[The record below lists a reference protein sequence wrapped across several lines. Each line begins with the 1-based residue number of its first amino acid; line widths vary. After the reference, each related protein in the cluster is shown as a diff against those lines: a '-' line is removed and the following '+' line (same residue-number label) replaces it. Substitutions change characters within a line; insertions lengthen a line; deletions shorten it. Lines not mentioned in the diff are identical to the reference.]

1 MAWKGRKKSIPD
13 LSGETGQDS
22 GTENQRGTETGI
34 ETGIERETEDLVVV
48 VAHLVKEGEWE
59 VVTEWMGENGSVA
72 GRKKEANTREVGG
85 RETVIGREIGTGTV
99 TVIERETE
107 TGIGIGI
114 GTEIE
119 IEIETE
125 TETETDGTGGRGEAA
140 WIVTGDEGGVMTARG
155 IEGGGREETEEG
167 EMEGSEKEGGE
178 QKVRKGTGQ
187 GGQNGEKGPH
197 GGTKMTDWPNL
208 KTWTDFGPLT
218 TRSNLV

>member
-1 MAWKGRKKSIPD
+1 MPD
-13 LSGETGQDS
+13 LSGETGQGS

-34 ETGIERETEDLVVV
+34 ERGIERETEDLVVV
-48 VAHLVKEGEWE
+48 VAHLVKEEEGE

-85 RETVIGREIGTGTV
+85 RETVIGREIGTVIETE
-99 TVIERETE
+99 IERETE
-107 TGIGIGI
+107 TETEI

-119 IEIETE
+119 TE
-125 TETETDGTGGRGEAA
+125 KDGTGERGAAA

-155 IEGGGREETEEG
+155 IEGGGTEETEEG
-167 EMEGSEKEGGE
+167 EMEGIEKEGGE

-197 GGTKMTDWPNL
+197 GGTKMTDWPNW